1 MKKVFS
7 SALVLA
13 ASLGIFLMSPEYNP
27 TSTVVHATSDAS
39 NANDSTSNSADA
51 SSAADTG
58 DTADQIVVEKA
69 RITKLQ
75 NSYKGVVVNF
85 AVAQN
90 ATGYNIYR
98 RRKKSEPWIFLAGV
112 SPKSKFKYIDT
123 DAMKEGGIYT
133 YMVQAYNGEVLGPES
148 DTATIARVNI
158 TRAKVNIRYKQ
169 KSARNM
175 QKLINDFRQGSE
187 AWSWN
192 ITNTQKVY
200 VTGLPKLAYDY
211 SLEKI
216 AMLRAAEVAIKFS
229 HERPNGNPCF
239 SALEE
244 AGYEFKYA
252 GENIAYGYKNETD
265 AFKAFQEI
273 NNKYEGQGHRRNML
287 SSDYN
292 VCAIGH
298 VKVNGMDYWVQM
310 FAFTENDSDY
320 TRTIE
325 SKTNVTLEI
334 ASDDISTY
342 KSKLKKAD
350 VVYKDYA
357 PSKVNILSKKV
368 SKKRITVNF
377 SMSKGAYGYEIY
389 RSEKKKTDY
398 KKIKTINNQSRLM
411 FIDKNVEKKKT
422 YYYYIVPFRVS
433 HDTYIYGKKSDI
445 IKVKAK

>member
-1 MKKVFS
+1 MKKVFA
-7 SALVLA
+7 SAVILTA
-13 ASLGIFLMSPEYNP
+13 ALGILFMPPEYNP
-27 TSTVVHATSDAS
+27 TSQIVYATSDTS
-39 NANDSTSNSADA
+39 NTTDNSSNSADS

-58 DTADQIVVEKA
+58 ATTEQIVVEQAK
-69 RITKLQ
+69 ITKLQ
-75 NSYKGVVVNF
+75 NTYKGVVVNF
-85 AVAQN
+85 SEAKN

-98 RRKKSEPWIFLAGV
+98 RRKTRDPWTLLASV
-112 SPKSKFKYIDT
+112 SPKSKYKYTDT

-133 YMVQAYNGEVLGPES
+133 YMVQGYNGEVLGPES
-148 DTATIARVNI
+148 ETMTIARVNI

-175 QKLINDFRQGSE
+175 QKLINDFRQGSD
-187 AWSWN
+187 AWAWN
-192 ITNTQKVY
+192 VANTQKVY

-252 GENIAYGYKNETD
+252 GENIAYGFKNEKD
-265 AFKAFQEI
+265 AFTAFQEI

-298 VKVNGMDYWVQM
+298 VKVNGVDYWVQE

-325 SKTNVTLEI
+325 SKTKVTIEI

-357 PSKVNILSKKV
+357 PSKVRILSKTV
-368 SKKRITVNF
+368 SKKKVTVNF
-377 SMSKGAYGYEIY
+377 SMSKGAYGYEVY
-389 RSEKKKTDY
+389 RSENKKTGY
-398 KKIKTINNQSRLM
+398 QKIKTINNQSRLM
-411 FIDKNVEKKKT
+411 FIDKNVEKKKI

-445 IKVKAK
+445 IKAKAK